1 MEHRDLKEGTNLPK
15 AQRKW
20 VTLSFYYVLHFEN
33 LYVCSN
39 LILATLQSRHLIV
52 KPGWLPVLPK
62 MSVIPCSSG
71 NLLQRSCPYF
81 NVCNLFALSPDTWT
95 NGCPNQEEPPQGKPK
110 HADFLTCI
118 WSSKQWDKK
127 SPVRWETKEVPS
139 MICYNLYRQVESGKY
154 NNMSLELI
162 ALPVGKYVKWPSYSK
177 ASWPISF
184 EWPLPF
190 KF

>member
-33 LYVCSN
+33 FYVCSN

-62 MSVIPCSSG
+62 VSVIPCSSG

-139 MICYNLYRQVESGKY
+139 MICCN
-154 NNMSLELI
+154 SLDSVFL
-162 ALPVGKYVKWPSYSK
+162 
-177 ASWPISF
+177 
-184 EWPLPF
+184 WPLF
-190 KF
+190 SIF